1 MRLKISRVRSW
12 GQLLLQEAMELFHP
26 KHLGEVS
33 GRFLQPK
40 QIALFFDLAQV
51 LISYPN
57 VPLRGAFGDPC
68 LLVAF
73 VTFRHVT
80 VPRSVPAFAQ
90 SSVATERTS
99 SLRGSI
105 QLKICHTHLAKPMAI
120 SAKFTRLMVHDA
132 VRPNPAKDYGADT
145 TCRYAAEATQRFGAS
160 DAWQAVGEF

>member
-40 QIALFFDLAQV
+40 QVALFFDLAQV

-90 SSVATERTS
+90 SSVGYRAHVEPTRLNSAKNLPYPFGKTNGHFGKIHTPHGARRSAAESGQR
-99 SLRGSI
+99 LRG
-105 QLKICHTHLAKPMAI
+105 
-120 SAKFTRLMVHDA
+120 
-132 VRPNPAKDYGADT
+132 
-145 TCRYAAEATQRFGAS
+145 
-160 DAWQAVGEF
+160 